1 MNSPETLGTAD
12 FALLAALQDN
22 ADLTLEQLADRAGMS
37 PSAVQRRVKKLRE
50 AGVIQRVVALLDPK
64 AVGQSLSLIVELE
77 LERDRHDLLPP
88 LQTWIAQEAAIQN
101 AWFVTGRGD
110 LVLSMTA
117 ASIESFDAFMERM
130 LAEHRVI
137 RKYTTSVV
145 LKTLKRSLAVALE
158 RGFRQA

>member
-1 MNSPETLGTAD
+1 MNFPEMLSASD
-12 FALLAALQDN
+12 LALLAAVQEN
-22 ADLTLEQLADRAGMS
+22 ADLTLDQLADRAGLS
-37 PSAVQRRVKKLRE
+37 ASAVQRRLKKLRD
-50 AGVIQRVVALLDPK
+50 AGVIQRTVALLDPK
-64 AVGQSLSLIVELE
+64 AVGQTLSLIVELE

-88 LQTWIAQEAAIQN
+88 LQAWIAREAAIQN

-130 LAEHRVI
+130 LADHRVI

-158 RGFRQA
+158 PGFRQA

>member
-1 MNSPETLGTAD
+1 MNFPELLSASDT
-12 FALLAALQDN
+12 ALLAAVQEN
-22 ADLTLEQLADRAGMS
+22 ADLTLEQLADRAGLS
-37 PSAVQRRVKKLRE
+37 PSAVQRRLKKLRE
-50 AGVIQRVVALLDPK
+50 AGVIQRTVTLLDPK

-88 LQTWIAQEAAIQN
+88 LQQWIAREGAIQN

-110 LVLSMTA
+110 LVLSITA
-117 ASIESFDAFMERM
+117 ASIENFDAFMERM

-145 LKTLKRSLAVALE
+145 LKTLKRSLAVALD
-158 RGFRQA
+158 RNRS

>member
-1 MNSPETLGTAD
+1 MNFPELLSASDT
-12 FALLAALQDN
+12 ALLAAVQEN
-22 ADLTLEQLADRAGMS
+22 ADLTLEQLADRAGLS
-37 PSAVQRRVKKLRE
+37 PSAVQRRLKKLRE
-50 AGVIQRVVALLDPK
+50 AGVIQRTVTLLDPK

-88 LQTWIAQEAAIQN
+88 LQQWIAREGAIQN

-117 ASIESFDAFMERM
+117 VSIESFDAFMERM

-145 LKTLKRSLAVALE
+145 LKTLKRSLAVALD
-158 RGFRQA
+158 